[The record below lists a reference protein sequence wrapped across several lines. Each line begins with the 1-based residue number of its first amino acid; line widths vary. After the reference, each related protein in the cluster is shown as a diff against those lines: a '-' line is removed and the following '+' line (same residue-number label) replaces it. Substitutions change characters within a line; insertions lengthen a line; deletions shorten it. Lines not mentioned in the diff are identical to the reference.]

1 MKLHSKSKWT
11 HAQKILRYKKWN
23 EVKKFRKRKGRGIFS
38 PWLKTLL
45 QEILTDLFMHYFS
58 PKANRTPEL
67 QSVDEWL
74 QHINMGK
81 YSELFRDARIDDIN
95 KVAEL
100 KEKQWREMGISLI
113 GHRNKM
119 QKSIN
124 AMKSQHYN
132 GGMDAD

>member
-1 MKLHSKSKWT
+1 MYYS
-11 HAQKILRYKKWN
+11 
-23 EVKKFRKRKGRGIFS
+23 
-38 PWLKTLL
+38 
-45 QEILTDLFMHYFS
+45 S
-58 PKANRTPEL
+58 PKANRTPEF

-81 YSELFRDARIDDIN
+81 YSELFRDARIDDMN
-95 KVAEL
+95 KVAKL
-100 KEKQWREMGISLI
+100 KENQLREMGISLI

>member
-1 MKLHSKSKWT
+1 
-11 HAQKILRYKKWN
+11 
-23 EVKKFRKRKGRGIFS
+23 
-38 PWLKTLL
+38 
-45 QEILTDLFMHYFS
+45 MHHFS
-58 PKANRTPEL
+58 PKANRTPEF

-74 QHINMGK
+74 QHITMGK

>member
-1 MKLHSKSKWT
+1 MIECWHQDKT
-11 HAQKILRYKKWN
+11 
-23 EVKKFRKRKGRGIFS
+23 KRPNFSDIVNRLDELIRSQEFLKGDS
-38 PWLKTLL
+38 SSLP
-45 QEILTDLFMHYFS
+45 ES
-58 PKANRTPEL
+58 PKGNRTPEF

-81 YSELFRDARIDDIN
+81 YSELFRDARIDDMN

-132 GGMDAD
+132 SGMDAD

>member
-1 MKLHSKSKWT
+1 
-11 HAQKILRYKKWN
+11 
-23 EVKKFRKRKGRGIFS
+23 
-38 PWLKTLL
+38 
-45 QEILTDLFMHYFS
+45 MHYFS
-58 PKANRTPEL
+58 PKGNRTPEF

-74 QHINMGK
+74 QHIINMGK
-81 YSELFRDARIDDIN
+81 YSELFRDARIDDMN

-132 GGMDAD
+132 GGMNAD

>member
-1 MKLHSKSKWT
+1 MADPEDAERSYVTKNELKWKSSD
-11 HAQKILRYKKWN
+11 
-23 EVKKFRKRKGRGIFS
+23 KREIQGFFS
-38 PWLKTLL
+38 PQLKTFPWK
-45 QEILTDLFMHYFS
+45 IVNNLFIHYSS
-58 PKANRTPEL
+58 PKANHTPEF

-74 QHINMGK
+74 QHINMEK
-81 YSELFRDARIDDIN
+81 YSELFRAARIDDMS

-100 KEKQWREMGISLI
+100 KEKQLREMGINLI